1 MPQLRALKKFGVNV
15 MISNVDETQPD
26 DIYYA
31 EFYRFVICDIQ
42 EKLNQSKENSTA
54 KGEQQ

>member
-26 DIYYA
+26 VYYA
-31 EFYRFVICDIQ
+31 EFYRFVVYDIQ
-42 EKLNQSKENSTA
+42 EQLSQSKENSTA